1 MYKQYGIDRVLEPSH
16 VLPTPAWK
24 LDNDINVRPNEVKI
38 RIKRIQLEETSF
50 RQICVEANYDEKR
63 IKRTILDIIK
73 KRGKLHNP
81 ITDTGGVFYGS
92 IAEIG
97 LSYKNEK
104 QLRESEE
111 VICNASCASIP
122 ISLYEITNIDYIYGA
137 IDVKGYAMA
146 SDLIPIVRKPT
157 DLPID
162 ILLFAFNQ
170 SATLYQ
176 ISTKAVGKKNFLVV
190 GNNLILNLLFG
201 YSIRLV
207 AGKHAKITC
216 LLDKKRKLSIS
227 GKKVDELMSKVF
239 TNVYHSNILKP
250 LECMEFLDAKNLF
263 DMSVNCAD
271 IPGAETINILGTK
284 PHGTVIFTKLI
295 NNYNIALY
303 ITESISRHL
312 DINCAYGYLESYD
325 KFNIDIVAGMA
336 PYLMS
341 AHMSLV
347 VADDDSAYPVSR
359 ESRLFEVS
367 GEKKAMLDSFVCE
380 SHAMSKVLNEMLSVA
395 KYDCNVLITGDHS
408 VGKEKVA
415 STIAK
420 NSLRKMHP
428 YIKFNCASTH
438 LDLIEGDLF
447 GYDKS
452 MLDENYHSRTTG
464 YFDMAEN
471 GVLFLNEITK
481 LPTNIQVKLFQVIQ
495 DGYFFRVGGSTP
507 INCNVRIISST
518 SHTIDFLASSPDFFA
533 NLYHA
538 LSVSHIHIPNLSER
552 KGDIPPLI
560 AHFTKIYTKKFSIV
574 RYLEQDAI
582 DYITE
587 LNLKGNIRELE
598 VLIQRLLTSSHEE
611 NITLLDVM
619 RLVHSDMVDSSIT
632 YNNIS
637 PVNPSNPDSEFDE
650 SIDLDKM
657 VQMFEKNII
666 RRAYEKYGSTRK
678 ASAAIG
684 ISQSQLMRK
693 KQKYNI

>member
-1 MYKQYGIDRVLEPSH
+1 MYEQYGTDRVLEPSH

-24 LDNDINVRPNEVKI
+24 LDNDTTVRTNEIKI
-38 RIKRIQLEETSF
+38 KIKRIQLEETSF
-50 RQICVEANYDEKR
+50 RQICVEANNDEKR
-63 IKRTILDIIK
+63 IKRRILDIVK

-81 ITDTGGVFYGS
+81 ITDTGGVFYGTVS
-92 IAEIG
+92 EIG

-104 QLRESEE
+104 LLLQGEE

-122 ISLYEITNIDYIYGA
+122 ISIFEIVNIDYVYGA
-137 IDVKGYAMA
+137 IEVKGYAMA
-146 SDLIPIVRKPT
+146 SDLIPIVRRPT
-157 DLPID
+157 NLPID
-162 ILLFAFNQ
+162 LLLFTFNQ

-176 ISTKAVGKKNFLVV
+176 ISTKAVGKRNFLIV

-207 AGKHAKITC
+207 GGKGVQITC
-216 LLDKKRKLSIS
+216 LLDKKTNLSIS
-227 GKKVDELMSKVF
+227 GKQVDKLMSKVF
-239 TNVYHSNILKP
+239 SNIYYSNILKP
-250 LECMEFLDAKNLF
+250 LECIETIGADSLF

-271 IPGAETINILGTK
+271 VPGAETINILGTR

-312 DINCAYGYLESYD
+312 DITCAYGYLESYD
-325 KFNIDIVAGMA
+325 KFNIDIVEGLV
-336 PYLMS
+336 PYLAG
-341 AHMSLV
+341 AHMTINTI
-347 VADDDSAYPVSR
+347 DDDPSYPVSR

-367 GEKKAMLDSFVCE
+367 GERKAMLDTFICE
-380 SHAMSKVLNEMLSVA
+380 SHAMSKVLNEMISIA
-395 KYDCNVLITGDHS
+395 KYDCNVLITGDAS

-428 YIKFNCASTH
+428 YIKFNCNSIH
-438 LDLIEGDLF
+438 PDLIEGELF

-452 MLDENYHSRTTG
+452 LIAEKTNYRSTG

-471 GVLFLNEITK
+471 GVLFINEITK
-481 LPTNIQVKLFQVIQ
+481 LPASTQAKLYNVLH
-495 DGYFFRVGGSTP
+495 DGQFYRVGGNNP
-507 INCNVRIISST
+507 IKCNVRVISST
-518 SHTIDFLASSPDFFA
+518 TVKIETLANSPEFLNELFNS
-533 NLYHA
+533 
-538 LSVSHIHIPNLSER
+538 LSVSQIHIPNLSER

-560 AHFTKIYTKKFSIV
+560 AHFTKVYTKKFSIV
-574 RYLEQDAI
+574 RHIEQDAVE
-582 DYITE
+582 YLTE
-587 LNLKGNIRELE
+587 LNWRGNIRELE
-598 VLIQRLLTSSHEE
+598 VLIQRLLTSSQEE

-619 RLVHSDMVDSSIT
+619 RLVHS
-632 YNNIS
+632 NIS
-637 PVNPSNPDSEFDE
+637 DFSDSYSNMLALISTNSSVEDGE
-650 SIDLDKM
+650 SINLDKM
-657 VQMFEKNII
+657 VQTFEKNII
-666 RRAYEKYGSTRK
+666 RHACEKYGSTRK